1 MTTNDINLQRVQA
14 GMAGYFKC
22 YAMNSHYRSCL
33 GVGVGAEG
41 AAVDGA
47 PLAHRGYLARGH
59 EQPVVG
65 CLMIG
70 SFMRIADAMLFVLDA

>member
-1 MTTNDINLQRVQA
+1 
-14 GMAGYFKC
+14 
-22 YAMNSHYRSCL
+22 MNSHYRSCL

-47 PLAHRGYLARGH
+47 PLAHRASARGH

-70 SFMRIADAMLFVLDA
+70 SFMRIADLFDSSLAGARSVHARMPVNG